1 MKRNRLMI
9 ALFLVLGTLAMLFA
23 AGCGGN
29 EINKKVVVA
38 FPSSKSGITWE
49 RNGTAI
55 KDSLEKE
62 GFTVD
67 LQYADTVDQQIGQLQ
82 QQIAGKPGCLV
93 IGAMD
98 GGKLA
103 DVLAEAKKENIPV
116 IAYDRL
122 IMNTDAVSYYAT
134 FDNEAVGRGMGE
146 YVEAALNL
154 PQGGGPYTME
164 VFAGDPGDNNAHLF
178 FKGAMDV
185 LQPYID
191 KGQIVIPSGEKTFE
205 QAMTKDWKPENAEA
219 RMKKL
224 LAGADAG
231 QAPDIIIAPND
242 SIADGVRKAIKDAG
256 IAKHP
261 LMTGQDTEDKA
272 ITAIQNSEQAMTTY
286 KDPNVLVAKII
297 RMIKAVVDGTEPEI
311 NDVTTYNNGVI
322 TVPSYLCTPLIID
335 KDNLSAVKK

>member
-1 MKRNRLMI
+1 MKRKTITLI
-9 ALFLVLGTLAMLFA
+9 LFLALGALALFVA
-23 AGCGGN
+23 AGCGSSQGQ
-29 EINKKVVVA
+29 NKNVAVA
-38 FPSSKSGITWE
+38 FANSSPSWQK
-49 RNGTAI
+49 NGQAI
-55 KDSLEKE
+55 KDGLEQQ
-62 GFTVD
+62 GFAVT
-67 LQYADTVDQQIGQLQ
+67 LEFADTADEQVSQIESL
-82 QQIAGKPGCLV
+82 IASDPGCLV
-93 IGAMD
+93 IGAVD
-98 GGKLA
+98 GGKLS
-103 DVLAEAKKENIPV
+103 DVLAKAKEKGIPV

-122 IMNTDAVSYYAT
+122 VMNTDAVSYYAT
-134 FDNEAVGRGMGE
+134 YDNEAIGTGMGE
-146 YVEAALNL
+146 YIAASLNL
-154 PQGGGPYTME
+154 AAGGGPYTME
-164 VFAGDPGDNNAHLF
+164 IFAGDDGDNNAHLF
-178 FKGAMDV
+178 YKGAMDV

-272 ITAIQNSEQAMTTY
+272 LTAIAAGEQAMTTY

-335 KDNLSAVKK
+335 KDNLSVVKK

>member
-1 MKRNRLMI
+1 MKRKTITLI
-9 ALFLVLGTLAMLFA
+9 LFLALGALALFVA
-23 AGCGGN
+23 AGCGSSQGQ
-29 EINKKVVVA
+29 NKNVAVA
-38 FPSSKSGITWE
+38 FANSSPSWQK
-49 RNGTAI
+49 NGQAI
-55 KDSLEKE
+55 KDGLEQQ
-62 GFTVD
+62 GFAVT
-67 LQYADTVDQQIGQLQ
+67 LEFADTADEQVSQIESL
-82 QQIAGKPGCLV
+82 IASDPGCLV
-93 IGAMD
+93 IGAVD
-98 GGKLA
+98 GGKLS
-103 DVLAEAKKENIPV
+103 DVLAKAKEKGIPV

-122 IMNTDAVSYYAT
+122 VMNTDAVSYYAT
-134 FDNEAVGRGMGE
+134 YDNEAVGTGMGE
-146 YVEAALNL
+146 YIAASLNL
-154 PQGGGPYTME
+154 AAGGGPYTME
-164 VFAGDPGDNNAHLF
+164 IFAGDDGDNNAHLF
-178 FKGAMDV
+178 YKGAMDV

-272 ITAIQNSEQAMTTY
+272 LTAIAAGEQAMTTY

-335 KDNLSAVKK
+335 KDNLSVVKK

>member
-1 MKRNRLMI
+1 MKRKTILT
-9 ALFLVLGTLAMLFA
+9 ALLLVIGAFVLFVA

-29 EINKKVVVA
+29 EINKKIAVA

-55 KDSLEKE
+55 KDSLERE

-67 LQYADTVDQQIGQLQ
+67 LQYADDADQQIAEIR
-82 QQIAGKPGCLV
+82 QQIATKPGCLV

-98 GGKLA
+98 GGKLS
-103 DVLAEAKKENIPV
+103 DVLDEAKKENIPV

-146 YVEAALNL
+146 YVEATLHL
-154 PQGGGPYTME
+154 SQGGGPYTME

-178 FKGAMDV
+178 FQGAMDV
-185 LQPYID
+185 LQPYVD

-205 QAMTKDWKPENAEA
+205 QAMTKDWKPENATA

-224 LAGADAG
+224 LDGPDAH

-242 SIADGVRKAIKDAG
+242 SIADGVRKAIHEGG
-256 IAKHP
+256 IDKHP

-272 ITAIQNSEQAMTTY
+272 ITAIQNGEQAMTTF

-322 TVPSYLCTPLIID
+322 TVPAYLCTPLIID
-335 KDNLSAVKK
+335 KDNLGTIKK